1 MGIGAQVCVILLGYF
16 WGFLYMRL
24 FLGAVINH
32 QLNTSAQ
39 RKRKKGQSIKEWF
52 LYSGF
57 RDVLPRLAVIWY
69 LIIVAIH
76 PIALTAY
83 IILTLAGVPQAIW
96 KWVFL
101 SPFLFDLVWM
111 AVVKIMFWQLEP
123 GFKIDR
129 WIKKKRGMKK

>member
-57 RDVLPRLAVIWY
+57 RDVLPRLTVIWY
-69 LIIVAIH
+69 FIVVAIH
-76 PIALTAY
+76 PLILVACVILKLADVSNEIGKWVAMSAPIFDAVW
-83 IILTLAGVPQAIW
+83 IIAIW
-96 KWVFL
+96 
-101 SPFLFDLVWM
+101 
-111 AVVKIMFWQLEP
+111 IMFWQPNGPMKL
-123 GFKIDR
+123 DR